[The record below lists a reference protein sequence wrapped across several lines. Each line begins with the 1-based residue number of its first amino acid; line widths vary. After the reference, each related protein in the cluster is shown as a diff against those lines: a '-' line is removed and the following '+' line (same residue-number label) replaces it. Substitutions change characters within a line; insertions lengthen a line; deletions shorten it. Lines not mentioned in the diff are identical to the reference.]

1 MKQNSIKI
9 LALAALALTLGACG
23 GNGGS
28 EGSTS
33 TSGSDTSADTSSEQG
48 TSEGGTS
55 EGGSD
60 TSEGGSDT
68 SEGGS
73 DTSEG
78 GSAPSIEELPTL
90 YSIGEIL
97 SLDADNQ
104 WEHLGELVQVEE
116 LAVQGI
122 YGNTIIGGTALGE
135 TIDTLRGLE
144 IDCAELPTFEKG
156 SGWGAN
162 ITATG
167 RLADVGGRAVI
178 EDAVV
183 TVVSERE
190 YNEQGT
196 SYTGGLPVYQW
207 PAVYMNRANFDQ
219 YMGRKLSG
227 IYLNGLFQIASM
239 PEEVTPEQG
248 TDFYVVFPG
257 ENLDTED
264 LDNYSLINIHVPE
277 GLTQGSADA
286 FNAFFAEKAVAD
298 FLMFD
303 GCGQY
308 DMEQNLGYGL
318 VVDNWAARYFED
330 PTDVPDIYNSWEDIA
345 LATQEYFADPLPDLG
360 DDRVFSYTYEYSGKA
375 TDAIKEEYVFL
386 TDKENSSA
394 VSYTFNYKPADAEDI
409 VNGFVEKL
417 ETLGYVEGT
426 GDLEG
431 IFTLTVEE
439 NVVAELIIMGASES
453 NLNFYLLATAP
464 AGEPGDETYAF
475 FETQDELLAAYEGRA
490 GALVEGFASALL
502 ANIQFDALSYGLDWT
517 DETAYFDKWADEI
530 YIYDLTFA
538 YGEDANPTEDSVVEA
553 LLANGFEAKRLD
565 DYVIDGYFN
574 ATSNEFVADIDLD
587 VDENTLI
594 ITVYALTADAVD
606 TYITDIPDE
615 MDYDTFVSTFNTTVQ
630 EEIATITGEASTYAL
645 SFADLFA
652 GEDYAGFT
660 IDYTSDGYYAD
671 YYTTFG
677 LLTQFVFQAKV
688 ADGVDAYDA
697 AYAVFT
703 ALQDAGFV
711 QGAFNLFGASGLWNA
726 ETNEFVMVSYTDNG
740 VSIQMFVLDA
750 TSAGYVQTAA

>member
-55 EGGSD
+55 ESGSDTSESGSDSDSSQGGSD
-60 TSEGGSDT
+60 TSEA
-68 SEGGS
+68 EV
-73 DTSEG
+73 
-78 GSAPSIEELPTL
+78 PTL

-135 TIDTLRGLE
+135 TVDTLRGLE
-144 IDCAELPTFEKG
+144 IDCEELPTFEKG

-167 RLADVGGRAVI
+167 RLADVGGRAVL

-190 YNEQGT
+190 SDGQG

-264 LDNYSLINIHVPE
+264 LDNYSLINVHVPE
-277 GLTQGSADA
+277 GLTQNSADA

-298 FLMFD
+298 FLIFD

-330 PTDVPDIYNSWEDIA
+330 PTDVPEIYNSWADIA
-345 LATQEYFADPLPDLG
+345 SATQQYFADPLPELG

-375 TDAIKEEYVFL
+375 TDAIKEEYVYL
-386 TDKENSSA
+386 TDKVNSSA

-409 VNGFVEKL
+409 VNDFVEKL
-417 ETLGYVEGT
+417 GTLGYVEGT
-426 GDLEG
+426 GDSEG

-453 NLNFYLLATAP
+453 NLNFYLLANAP
-464 AGEPGDETYAF
+464 AGEETYAF

-502 ANIQFDALSYGLDWT
+502 ANIQFAASSFGLDWT
-517 DETAYFDKWADEI
+517 DETAYFDKYEDEI

-538 YGEDANPTEDSVVEA
+538 FGEEAIPTEDSVVEA
-553 LLANGFEAKRLD
+553 LLGNGFEAKRLD

-574 ATSNEFVADIDLD
+574 AISNEFVADINLD
-587 VDENTLI
+587 ADENVLT
-594 ITVYALTADAVD
+594 ITVYALTADAVN

-615 MDYDTFVSTFNTTVQ
+615 LDYDTFVSAFNTTVQ
-630 EEIATITGEASTYAL
+630 EEIANVAGAPSAYSL

-652 GEDYAGFT
+652 GEDYVGFT
-660 IDYTSDGYYAD
+660 IDYTSDGAFKD
-671 YYTTFG
+671 YYSQFG

-688 ADGVDAYDA
+688 ADGVDPYDA
-697 AYAVFT
+697 ALAVYA

-711 QGAFNLFGASGLWNA
+711 QGTFNLFSANGLWNA
-726 ETNEFVMVSYTDNG
+726 TTNEFVMLSYTDNG
-740 VSIQMFVLDA
+740 VQIQLFVLDA
-750 TSAGYVQTAA
+750 TSAAYVQVANA

>member
-33 TSGSDTSADTSSEQG
+33 TSGSDASADTSSEQG

-73 DTSEG
+73 DTSEQ
-78 GSAPSIEELPTL
+78 EVPTL

-122 YGNTIIGGTALGE
+122 YGNTVIGGTALGE

-144 IDCAELPTFEKG
+144 INCVELPTFEKG

-167 RLADVGGRAVI
+167 RLADVGGRAVL

-190 YNEQGT
+190 SDGQG

-264 LDNYSLINIHVPE
+264 LDNYSLINVHVPE
-277 GLTQGSADA
+277 GLAQNSADA
-286 FNAFFAEKAVAD
+286 FNAFFAEKSVAD
-298 FLMFD
+298 FLIFD

-318 VVDNWAARYFED
+318 VVDNWAARFFED
-330 PTDVPDIYNSWEDIA
+330 PTDVPEIYNSWADIA
-345 LATQEYFADPLPDLG
+345 AATQQYFADPLPELG

-375 TDAIKEEYVFL
+375 TDAIKEAYVFL

-409 VNGFVEKL
+409 VNDFVEKL

-426 GDLEG
+426 GDSEG

-464 AGEPGDETYAF
+464 AGEPGEETYAS

-502 ANIQFDALSYGLDWT
+502 ANIQFGALSFGLDWT
-517 DETAYFDKWADEI
+517 DETAYFDKYEDEI

-538 YGEDANPTEDSVVEA
+538 FGEEAIPTEDSVVEA

-587 VDENTLI
+587 VEENTLI
-594 ITVYALTADAVD
+594 ITVYALTANAVD

-630 EEIATITGEASTYAL
+630 AEIADITGAASTYAL

-660 IDYTSDGYYAD
+660 IDYTSDGGYAEYYAQL
-671 YYTTFG
+671 G
-677 LLTQFVFQAKV
+677 LITQYVFQAKV
-688 ADGVDAYDA
+688 ADGVDSYDA
-697 AYAVFT
+697 ALAVYA

-711 QGAFNLFGASGLWNA
+711 QATFTLFKLNGLWNA
-726 ETNEFVMVSYTDNG
+726 TTNEFVTLSYTDNG
-740 VSIQMFVLDA
+740 VQIQLFVLDA
-750 TSAGYVQTAA
+750 TSAARVTVANA